1 MPSTLAHTDV
11 TADKVRK
18 LNWKA
23 IAAMSENRV
32 IGKDG
37 QLPWHLPEDFK
48 WVKAC
53 TKGQAIAMG
62 RKTFESMGRP
72 LPGRTNIVLSRK
84 PFKQADC
91 VHLPSID
98 ALEEHHS
105 DREIWIFGGAEI
117 YRQSLTRTADLYL
130 TVVRGEF
137 AGDAFFPPFEDWFD
151 PFETIR
157 EEAEFSIIHYRNR
170 LLRNG

>member
-1 MPSTLAHTDV
+1 MPDSLAHTNV
-11 TADKVRK
+11 SADKVRS

-48 WVKAC
+48 WVKTC

-62 RKTFESMGRP
+62 RKTFESMGRA
-72 LPGRTNIVLSRK
+72 LPGRTNIVLSRRA
-84 PFKQADC
+84 FEHADC
-91 VHLPSID
+91 VHLASID
-98 ALEEHHS
+98 ALEDYQS

-137 AGDAFFPPFEDWFD
+137 AGDAFFPEFEDWFD
-151 PFETIR
+151 CVENVRDEP
-157 EEAEFSIIHYRNR
+157 EFSILHYRNR
-170 LLRNG
+170 LLRG